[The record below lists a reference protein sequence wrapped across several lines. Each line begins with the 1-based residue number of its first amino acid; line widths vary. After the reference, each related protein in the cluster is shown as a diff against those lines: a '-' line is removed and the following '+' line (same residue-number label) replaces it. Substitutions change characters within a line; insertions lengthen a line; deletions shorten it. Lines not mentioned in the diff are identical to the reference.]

1 MINSWTGRRVSM
13 VRYCGTS
20 AAILLVLA
28 LVTAPALAD
37 VRLPSVF
44 GDHMVLQRELAIPV
58 WGWADAGERVVV
70 ELADQRAEATAD
82 ADGRW
87 SVKLGPLPAG
97 GPHEMAVVGGN
108 QVTLHDVL
116 IGEVWVCSGQ
126 SNMQFSVRAAL
137 SSTEEIAAAIQPK
150 LRMFTV
156 KRVPHDAPQDD
167 CEGSWAVCTP
177 ETAGSFSAVGYYFA
191 RALVGDLKVPVG
203 MLHTSWGGTLCEAWT
218 SDEALRAN
226 DDFQAIIERRA
237 TTKGPQNRAS
247 ALYNGMLKPLIPY
260 GIRGAI
266 WYQGESNLS
275 RAFQYRTLFPTM
287 IRDWR
292 KCWGQGD
299 FPFLFVQ
306 LAPYRYNGQ
315 DQRNCAEL
323 WEAQFKTLALPN
335 TGMAVTVDIGDL
347 RDIHPKNKQDVGRR
361 LALWALAKTYG
372 KKIECSGPLYKSLQ
386 IEGDAVRLTFD
397 HLGGGL
403 ASRDDK
409 PLTDFTIAAK
419 DQQFLPATAV
429 IDGDQVVV
437 QSPAVKKPLAVRY
450 GWYDSAQPNLI
461 NKTGLPASP
470 FRTDDWPA
478 VTRDNK

>member
-1 MINSWTGRRVSM
+1 M
-13 VRYCGTS
+13 
-20 AAILLVLA
+20 
-28 LVTAPALAD
+28 
-37 VRLPSVF
+37 
-44 GDHMVLQRELAIPV
+44 
-58 WGWADAGERVVV
+58 
-70 ELADQRAEATAD
+70 
-82 ADGRW
+82 
-87 SVKLGPLPAG
+87 
-97 GPHEMAVVGGN
+97 
-108 QVTLHDVL
+108 
-116 IGEVWVCSGQ
+116 
-126 SNMQFSVRAAL
+126 
-137 SSTEEIAAAIQPK
+137 
-150 LRMFTV
+150 
-156 KRVPHDAPQDD
+156 
-167 CEGSWAVCTP
+167 
-177 ETAGSFSAVGYYFA
+177 GYYFA
-191 RALVGDLKVPVG
+191 RALAGELKVPVG

-218 SDEALRAN
+218 SDAALRAN
-226 DDFQAIIERRA
+226 GDFQAILERRA

-247 ALYNGMLKPLIPY
+247 SLYNGMLKPLIPY

-306 LAPYRYNGQ
+306 LAPFRYNGQ
-315 DQRNCAEL
+315 DQRHCAEL
-323 WEAQFKTLALPN
+323 WEAQLKTLALPN

-372 KKIECSGPLYKSLQ
+372 KKVECSGPLYKSLQ
-386 IEGDAVRLTFD
+386 IEGDAIRLTFD

-403 ASRDDK
+403 ASRDGK
-409 PLTDFTIAAK
+409 PLTDFTVAAK

-437 QSPAVKKPLAVRY
+437 QSPAVKQPLAVRY
-450 GWYDSAQPNLI
+450 GWYDSAQPNLV
-461 NKTGLPASP
+461 NKAGLPASP

-478 VTRDNK
+478 VTKDNE